1 MLRVEFNENGSGG
14 LTVRLIGRM
23 VGPYAEDARSALVHR
38 RLPPS
43 IIVDLS
49 DVVFIDLFG
58 EQVLLWLGRLGAT
71 FVADNN
77 VYARSVCEDLQ
88 LRVSEE
94 PGAVEPGKDAS
105 VLP

>member
-1 MLRVEFNENGSGG
+1 MLRVEFNETGSGG
-14 LTVRLIGRM
+14 LIVRLIGRM
-23 VGPYAEDARSALVHR
+23 VGPYAEDARSALAQR
-38 RLPPS
+38 RLPSS

-49 DVVFIDLFG
+49 DVAFMDLFG

-77 VYARSVCEDLQ
+77 MYARSLCVDLQ
-88 LRVSEE
+88 LRISEKAGLVA
-94 PGAVEPGKDAS
+94 PGTDAS

>member
-1 MLRVEFNENGSGG
+1 MLRVEFSDNGNGA
-14 LTVRLIGRM
+14 LIVRLCGRM
-23 VGPYAEDARSALVHR
+23 VGPYAEDARSALAHR

-49 DVVFIDLFG
+49 DVAFVDSFG

-71 FVADNN
+71 FVADN

-88 LRVSEE
+88 LQVSEK
-94 PGAVEPGKDAS
+94 PGAVEPGTDAS
-105 VLP
+105 VLS

>member
-1 MLRVEFNENGSGG
+1 
-14 LTVRLIGRM
+14 M
-23 VGPYAEDARSALVHR
+23 VGPYAEDARSALAHR

-49 DVVFIDLFG
+49 DVAFVDSFG

-71 FVADNN
+71 FVADN
-77 VYARSVCEDLQ
+77 VYARSVCEDLHLQ
-88 LRVSEE
+88 IATKSG
-94 PGAVEPGKDAS
+94 PVETGTDAS

>member
-1 MLRVEFNENGSGG
+1 MLRVEFNENVNGV
-14 LTVRLIGRM
+14 LIVRLIGRM
-23 VGPYAEDARSALVHR
+23 VVPYAEDARSTLAQR

-49 DVVFIDLFG
+49 DVAFVDLFG

-77 VYARSVCEDLQ
+77 VYARSLCEDLQ
-88 LRVSEE
+88 LRVSEG
-94 PGAVEPGKDAS
+94 PGPVEPGTTERA
-105 VLP
+105 LP